1 MDNSSSFL
9 KQFWK
14 DKQMVGAV
22 TPSSRSLGMKMI
34 RNLDFENARV
44 VVELG
49 PGTGVFTGLILE
61 KMHPDAALLVFEL
74 NDLFYNQLKNKFID
88 PRVHFIHDTAEKIE
102 DYLVQYNL
110 GKADL
115 VISSLPLTMFP
126 TDLRVSIL
134 QASNRSL
141 NEYGKY
147 VQFQYSLL
155 AKKQIKHVFN
165 DVKIGFTLKNFPPA
179 FIYTCKKQ
187 Q

>member
-1 MDNSSSFL
+1 MVSSSSFL

-14 DKQMVGAV
+14 DKQMVGALA
-22 TPSSRSLGMKMI
+22 PSSRSLGAKML
-34 RNLDFENARV
+34 RDLDFENARV

-61 KMHPDAALLVFEL
+61 KMHPDATLLVFEL
-74 NDLFYNQLKNKFID
+74 NDLFYDQLKNKFDD
-88 PRVHFIHDTAEKIE
+88 PRVHIIHDTAEKIE
-102 DYLVQYNL
+102 EYLGHYNL
-110 GKADL
+110 EKADL

-141 NEYGKY
+141 TEYGKY

-155 AKKQIKHVFN
+155 AKKQIKHVFH
-165 DVKIGFTLKNFPPA
+165 DVKIGFTVKNFPPA